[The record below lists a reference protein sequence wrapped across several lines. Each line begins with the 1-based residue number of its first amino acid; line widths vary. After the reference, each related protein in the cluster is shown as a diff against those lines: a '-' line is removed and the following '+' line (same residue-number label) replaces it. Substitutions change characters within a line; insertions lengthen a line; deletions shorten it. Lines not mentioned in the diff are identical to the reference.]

1 MCNATEIPATRSLNA
16 QLFFVCHATY
26 KVFYK
31 KIPPTEITTGTF
43 HTRGIH
49 AIFMTISLTFI
60 ITHMKSRL
68 RFKFP
73 TPYTWGS
80 NIPTPWKT
88 LIIKFP
94 PPRDGKCVMP
104 GRKGGD
110 VEASIWPIHKYEE
123 IITPLADYESRCLR
137 KRNYQVIQK
146 RNTIFEWIVKGLYLI
161 KINRQNISYLIG
173 HYRLIDWVFDDRS
186 RSICYVMKYVIP
198 LLIRR
203 NWMMYL
209 LPSHQQY
216 TIFCRLDWFLSFW
229 ATSTALQSK
238 SIPCVVRVL

>member
-1 MCNATEIPATRSLNA
+1 MVQIPHPL
-16 QLFFVCHATY
+16 HM
-26 KVFYK
+26 
-31 KIPPTEITTGTF
+31 
-43 HTRGIH
+43 GI
-49 AIFMTISLTFI
+49 
-60 ITHMKSRL
+60 
-68 RFKFP
+68 KF
-73 TPYTWGS
+73 
-80 NIPTPWKT
+80 PTPWKT

-94 PPRDGKCVMP
+94 PPQDGKCVMP
-104 GRKGGD
+104 GGGGD
-110 VEASIWPIHKYEE
+110 VEASIWPILKYEE

-216 TIFCRLDWFLSFW
+216 TILCRLDWFPSFW

-238 SIPCVVRVL
+238 SLSRSCIIITWQ

>member
-1 MCNATEIPATRSLNA
+1 MCNATEITATRSLNA

-26 KVFYK
+26 KAFYK
-31 KIPPTEITTGTF
+31 KIHLLRLLPVHSIPRAYMRYSWPF
-43 HTRGIH
+43 HWH
-49 AIFMTISLTFI
+49 SSSLTWN
-60 ITHMKSRL
+60 RGD
-68 RFKFP
+68 
-73 TPYTWGS
+73 GS
-80 NIPTPWKT
+80 NSPPLTHGDQIPHP
-88 LIIKFP
+88 LEDSDNQIP
-94 PPRDGKCVMP
+94 SSP
-104 GRKGGD
+104 GWQMCHARGGGD
-110 VEASIWPIHKYEE
+110 VEASIWPILKYEE